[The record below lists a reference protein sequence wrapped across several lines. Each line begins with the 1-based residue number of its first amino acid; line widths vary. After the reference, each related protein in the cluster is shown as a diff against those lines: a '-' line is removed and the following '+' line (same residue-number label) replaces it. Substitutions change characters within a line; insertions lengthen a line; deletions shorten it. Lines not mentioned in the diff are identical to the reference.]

1 MTRPHCAQAARY
13 LWRLAEG
20 AFALFLVAGLTTP
33 SWRYGAFAWWPVA
46 RFDELAGGPVALGLL
61 SFLPAVIAA
70 AWLAAFALEGRGRRA
85 WTWGPLWITL
95 PLLGLTSLAAA
106 GLELSPFRHFFLNAG
121 MLALAWLVYL
131 YVSNARPRLRWPL
144 AVVLVVQGAVA
155 IGQFARQSD
164 LGLVRFGELPLN
176 PAFEGI
182 SVLSARGEPW
192 LRAYGLT
199 AHPNLLAA
207 IMVAGLLLLL
217 PTRGRWRDWTRPVYY
232 AAAALGFAGLALSF
246 SRAGWLAFLCG
257 ALVLAVVGRQPA
269 RARDGEGAPVRRS
282 TQTWIRLALPVLPA
296 LFLLVSYRDLVFSRL
311 FALDTPTEAQSI
323 DQRLHDIRVAIS
335 MVEQSPW
342 TGVGI
347 GNYTDVAVA
356 LNADNGRVHNVGLLV
371 AAELGLPGFV
381 LWLWLMLVP
390 LWIYGRKVWSG
401 RDGPPSRQKIA
412 LMLAPWA
419 AMLVID
425 LFDTMLW
432 LSSNWQTSILF
443 ALLLAN
449 LVWPLALA
457 EQEEEEPQMAQ
468 ISQIQGSSSTV

>member
-1 MTRPHCAQAARY
+1 MTPAARARASRL
-13 LWRLAEG
+13 LWGLAEA

-61 SFLPAVIAA
+61 NFLPVLVAA
-70 AWLAAFALEGRGRRA
+70 AWLGALLLEERGRRA
-85 WTWGPLWITL
+85 WTWGPFWITV
-95 PLLGLTSLAAA
+95 PLLGLTILAAA
-106 GLELSPFRHFFLNAG
+106 GLEPSPFRRFFLNAG

-131 YVSNARPRLRWPL
+131 YVTNARPRLRWPL
-144 AVVLVVQGAVA
+144 AAVLIIQGTIA

-182 SVLSARGEPW
+182 SVLTARGEPW

-207 IMVAGLLLLL
+207 IMVAGLLFLL
-217 PTRGRWRDWTRPVYY
+217 PTRGQWRGWGRAIYY
-232 AAAALGFAGLALSF
+232 AAATLGFAGLVLSF

-257 ALVLAVVGRQPA
+257 ALVFAVLWRPA
-269 RARDGEGAPVRRS
+269 RASSKAPAPPRRPA
-282 TQTWIRLALPVLPA
+282 QVWLRLALPILPA
-296 LFLLVSYRDLVFSRL
+296 LFLLVSYRDLVFSRI

-323 DQRLHDIRVAIS
+323 DQRLHDIGVAIG
-335 MVEQSPW
+335 MVEESPW

-347 GNYTDVAVA
+347 GNYTDAAEA

-371 AAELGLPGFV
+371 AAELGLPGFA
-381 LWLWLMLVP
+381 LWLWLMLAP
-390 LWIYGRKVWSG
+390 LWVYGRKLRQG
-401 RDGPPSRQKIA
+401 RDGPPSREAIA

-443 ALLLAN
+443 SLLLAN
-449 LVWPLALA
+449 LVWPLALV
-457 EQEEEEPQMAQ
+457 EKEEEEPQMAQ
-468 ISQIQGSSSTV
+468 IAQIQGSSSAI